1 MENNIKEL
9 INYSNKLK
17 IIFIEDN
24 DDVRIQLTKLL
35 NNFFK
40 YIDIEIDGFSAL
52 EKYNSF
58 YKKNNKYYDLVITDL
73 SLPKL
78 DGIGLCK
85 EIMNINPNQLILVI
99 SAHTESNKLIKLIDI
114 GIYKFLQK
122 PVDYNNLL
130 NSLTLIITKIK
141 REESYEKLENHINI
155 LTKDNEELSHQSI
168 TDKLTSLYN
177 RRYIDQI
184 LLKKISLFELK
195 SKIELSIIFIDIDD
209 FKIIND
215 IYGDLIGDK
224 ILIEF
229 ANVLKEN
236 IKENDILGRWGGE
249 EFIIISDNTS
259 LNSSILLSENIRKII
274 EKTKFNKIEKL
285 TASFGIAEFK
295 ENDNISTLIQK
306 ADISLYKAK
315 REGKNKVCTLNI

>member
-24 DDVRIQLTKLL
+24 YDVRIQLTKLL

-40 YIDIEIDGFSAL
+40 YIDVEIDGFSAL

-99 SAHTESNKLIKLIDI
+99 SAHTESNKLMKLIDI

-122 PVDYNNLL
+122 PIDYNNLL
-130 NSLTLIITKIK
+130 NSLALIITKIK
-141 REESYEKLENHINI
+141 REESYERLENHINI

-215 IYGDLIGDK
+215 IYGHLIGDK

-249 EFIIISDNTS
+249 EFIIISDNSS
-259 LNSSILLSENIRKII
+259 LDSSILLSENIRKII